1 MGSVSETS
9 SLKLYSSNYESNFG
23 SILPFQKSLVTMHRN
38 NSGEN
43 GQIMSTAKKAS
54 CGGRVGVRIPCGLA
68 RYLLM

>member
-43 GQIMSTAKKAS
+43 GQIMSTAKKLAVV
-54 CGGRVGVRIPCGLA
+54 VGWVLGSPVDWLGTC
-68 RYLLM
+68 